1 MYIYIKETELFWLA
15 IFKSILPIWLY
26 VSLAIMIS
34 RFGEVAEWSN
44 VLDSKSSV
52 VFMLTI

>member
-1 MYIYIKETELFWLA
+1 MYIYFKENDLLWLA
-15 IFKSILPIWLY
+15 TFKSTLPIWLY